1 MTSLTEPSP
10 NKGQLGGIVRWS
22 IVSLVFMLL
31 ICLSLFLSA
40 GTISWPSG
48 WAYLVLAIVIQLLDA
63 IVLIPRNPDL
73 LVERSRPQA
82 GVEKWDQLLSRLMAT
97 IGPLV
102 IWVTC
107 GLDYRFGWT
116 ATLPLWLVLAS
127 SICVFA
133 GGMLA
138 LWAMAANRYFIG
150 MVRILEERDHKVIVE
165 GPYRFIRHPGYLGS
179 LLFIFFT
186 PWMLGS
192 MWGLVPAILTC
203 GVVIL
208 RTYLEDR
215 FLVSQLPGYRDYTNQ
230 VAFRL
235 FPRIW

>member
-1 MTSLTEPSP
+1 MTFPAEDPHVKYHLD
-10 NKGQLGGIVRWS
+10 GIVRWS
-22 IVSLVFMLL
+22 IVSVVFMLL
-31 ICLSLFLSA
+31 IGLSLFLAA
-40 GTISWPSG
+40 GTISWPAG

-73 LVERSRPQA
+73 LGERSRPQA
-82 GVEKWDQLLSRLMAT
+82 GAEKWDQLLSRLMAT
-97 IGPLV
+97 IGPLF

-116 ATLPLWLVLAS
+116 AVLPFRIVMFSA
-127 SICVFA
+127 ICVFA

-138 LWAMAANRYFIG
+138 LWAMAANRYFVG
-150 MVRILEERDHKVIVE
+150 MVCIQEERGHRVIKD
-165 GPYRFIRHPGYLGS
+165 GAYRYIRHPGNLGS

-192 MWGLVPAILTC
+192 IWGLVPALLTC
-203 GVVIL
+203 AVVIL

-215 FLVSQLPGYRDYTNQ
+215 FLVRHLPGYQDYAMQ
-230 VAFRL
+230 VTRRL
-235 FPRIW
+235 IPSIW